1 MPNTSEIYRQNA
13 ILEYQNQLKAKLARQ
28 HVQREGEVP
37 MYVPFPNGLIFRNG
51 NAESFNLGD
60 IMVSNI
66 MESRYFF
73 IVLYVEKG
81 CVLGSRDLTDI
92 EEVINEIK
100 REVHDLGSF
109 FVVWF

>member
-1 MPNTSEIYRQNA
+1 
-13 ILEYQNQLKAKLARQ
+13 
-28 HVQREGEVP
+28 
-37 MYVPFPNGLIFRNG
+37 
-51 NAESFNLGD
+51 
-60 IMVSNI
+60 MVSNI

-73 IVLYVEKG
+73 KVLYVEKG